1 MLKCLLKK
9 IKMKITL
16 KLKIHF
22 SFYNNCLLQKFENYL
37 IAKSLQDLKKR
48 SKGWIN
54 RVQMDNSNI
63 HMIYVL
69 LDGVGDLP
77 HPDLDGKTPLE
88 AANTPTLD
96 KIASNGTI
104 GEVISVGKGIAPES
118 DIAVFNMLGY
128 KFEHADYAG
137 RGVIE
142 AIGVGI
148 DFKDG
153 DLALRGNYST
163 LDENEVITDRRAGR
177 HIEKEDADG
186 IAKELEEKIQF
197 SIPDTKIVVAPTIGH
212 RVTVRIRAPSK
223 KLSSRIT
230 NTDPAY
236 SNIGGMGVAKAV
248 GDFLKVEK
256 CLPLEDVED
265 AKITSNLVNEFSEQ
279 SINIMKNSDINKK
292 RKEQNKKQLSCILLR
307 DAGNKYPD
315 VPPINEKHE
324 MKFSCIVDMPVELG
338 ISEVLKMKA
347 FEAGGLTDY
356 EEKAKV
362 AAKAMETHNAIYV
375 HLKGPDEFGHDGD
388 AIGKMKNIEEIDQ
401 RFFKTLVENIDSSNV
416 AIIISADHSTPCIN
430 KGHSDDPVPVVVS
443 ADFIKNDGTTRMTE
457 EQAKKGSIGLLQGA
471 EVVTKSLELI
481 RSQIKPNH

>member
-1 MLKCLLKK
+1 
-9 IKMKITL
+9 
-16 KLKIHF
+16 
-22 SFYNNCLLQKFENYL
+22 
-37 IAKSLQDLKKR
+37 
-48 SKGWIN
+48 
-54 RVQMDNSNI
+54 MDNSKV

-77 HPDLDGKTPLE
+77 HPNLNGKTPLE

-96 KIASNGTI
+96 KIASNGVI

-128 KFEHADYAG
+128 KFEHVDYAG

-163 LDENEVITDRRAGR
+163 LNEEEIITDRRAGR

-186 IAKELEEKIQF
+186 IAKELEEKMKF
-197 SIPDTKIVVAPTIGH
+197 SDPDTKIVVAPTIGH
-212 RVTVRIRAPSK
+212 RVTVRIRTPSQ
-223 KLSSRIT
+223 KLSSKIT

-248 GDFLKVEK
+248 GDFLKIEK
-256 CLPLEDVED
+256 CLPLEDVENSKFT
-265 AKITSNLVNEFSEQ
+265 ANLVNEFSKQ
-279 SINIMKNSDINKK
+279 SIKIMKESKINKK
-292 RKEQNKKQLSCILLR
+292 RKEENKKQLSCILLR
-307 DAGNKYPD
+307 DAGNKHPD
-315 VPPINEKHE
+315 VSPINEKHK

-338 ISEVLKMKA
+338 ISKVLKMKA

-356 EEKAKV
+356 EEKARV
-362 AAKAMETHNAIYV
+362 AANAMETQNAIYV

-401 RFFKTLVENIDSSNV
+401 RFFKTLVENIDSSKV

-430 KGHSDDPVPVVVS
+430 KGHSDDPVPVIVS

-481 RSQIKPNH
+481 RSQIESNH

>member
-1 MLKCLLKK
+1 MQALKES
-9 IKMKITL
+9 IRT
-16 KLKIHF
+16 
-22 SFYNNCLLQKFENYL
+22 
-37 IAKSLQDLKKR
+37 
-48 SKGWIN
+48 WIDSDIL
-54 RVQMDNSNI
+54 DNSDV
-63 HMIYVL
+63 HLIYVL

-96 KIASNGTI
+96 KIASNGSI

-128 KFEHADYAG
+128 KFNHTEYVG

-142 AIGVGI
+142 AIGIGI

-163 LDENEVITDRRAGR
+163 LNEEGVIIDRRAGR
-177 HIEKEDADG
+177 HIEKEDTCG
-186 IAKELEEKIQF
+186 IAKEIEEKIKF
-197 SIPDTKIVVAPTIGH
+197 SHPDTSVVVSPTIGH
-212 RVTVRIRAPSK
+212 RVTVRIRVNSQ
-223 KLSSRIT
+223 KLSARIT

-248 GDFLKVEK
+248 GDFLKIEK
-256 CLPLEDVED
+256 CLPLEGTED
-265 AKITSNLVNEFSEQ
+265 SKFTANLVNEFSEQ
-279 SINIMKNSDINKK
+279 TIGIMKESEINKK
-292 RKEQNKKQLSCILLR
+292 RQEQNKKQLSCILLR

-315 VPPINEKHE
+315 VIPINEKYA

-356 EEKAKV
+356 EEKARV
-362 AAKAMETHNAIYV
+362 AAKAMETQNAIYV

-388 AIGKMKNIEEIDQ
+388 AIGKTKNIEEIDQ
-401 RFFKTLVENIDSSNV
+401 RFFKTLVENIDSSKV
-416 AIIISADHSTPCIN
+416 TIIISADHSTPCIN
-430 KGHSDDPVPVVVS
+430 KGHSDDPVPVLVS
-443 ADFIKNDGTTRMTE
+443 GDFIKNDGTTRMTE

-471 EVVTKSLELI
+471 EVVPKALELI
-481 RSQIKPNH
+481 KSQI

>member
-1 MLKCLLKK
+1 
-9 IKMKITL
+9 
-16 KLKIHF
+16 
-22 SFYNNCLLQKFENYL
+22 
-37 IAKSLQDLKKR
+37 
-48 SKGWIN
+48 
-54 RVQMDNSNI
+54 MDNSDV

-88 AANTPTLD
+88 AANTPVLD
-96 KIASNGTI
+96 KIASNGAI

-128 KFEHADYAG
+128 KFNHADYAG

-148 DFKDG
+148 DFKNG
-153 DLALRGNYST
+153 DLALRGNFST
-163 LDENEVITDRRAGR
+163 LNDDEVIIDRRAGR

-186 IAKELEEKIQF
+186 VAKEIEEKIKF
-197 SIPDTKIVVAPTIGH
+197 SDPNTSVVVSPTIGH
-212 RVTVRIRAPSK
+212 RVTVRIRTNTQ
-223 KLSSRIT
+223 KLSSKIT

-248 GDFLKVEK
+248 GDFLKIEK
-256 CLPLEDVED
+256 CLPIEENDD
-265 AKITSNLVNEFSEQ
+265 AKFTASLVNEFSEQ
-279 SINIMKNSDINKK
+279 SINILKESQINEK
-292 RKEQNKKQLSCILLR
+292 RRAADKKQLSCILLR
-307 DAGNKYPD
+307 DAGNKFPD
-315 VPPINEKHE
+315 VIPINEKYGME
-324 MKFSCIVDMPVELG
+324 FSCIVDMPVELG
-338 ISEVLKMKA
+338 ISDVLKMKA

-356 EEKAKV
+356 EEKARV
-362 AAKAMETHNAIYV
+362 AAKAMETQNSIYV

-401 RFFKTLVENIDSSNV
+401 RFFKTLVDNIDSSKV

-443 ADFIKNDGTTRMTE
+443 GDFIKNDGTTRMTE

-471 EVVTKSLELI
+471 EVVSKSLELI
-481 RSQIKPNH
+481 KSQK